1 MKIQEVIDGLKKYHG
16 QSWNGIEIT
25 EENTRDRVLYGNT
38 NKECTGIVTTCFA
51 SVDVIEEAHKH
62 NCNLIICHEAL
73 FWNHGDHTD
82 WLEDNTVFRKK
93 RALLDAYH
101 ICVWRDHDHIHAGIP
116 VNGRYVDGIF
126 YGLAQELGWTEY
138 ITGNIQDPRTFVI
151 PPVSAYDLAKELI
164 HKLHLNGTR
173 IIGDPDTVVHKVRV
187 PMHIMGDQDNM
198 YIETTEK
205 EHVDALLTMEMTDY
219 TVQEYIRDSAML
231 QRPKAIIAIG
241 HFNIEE
247 PGMKYMCTW
256 LPEITGNIPV
266 FFIQSGDA
274 YQYVTGE

>member
-16 QSWNGIEIT
+16 QTWNGIQIT
-25 EENTRDRVLYGNT
+25 EENTRDRILYGNADQ
-38 NKECTGIVTTCFA
+38 ECTGIVTTCFA
-51 SVDVIEEAHKH
+51 SVDVIEEAYKR

-82 WLEDNTVFRKK
+82 WLQDNSVFQAKK
-93 RALLDAYH
+93 ALLDSYH

-116 VNGRYVDGIF
+116 ADGKYVDGIF
-126 YGLAQELGWTEY
+126 YGFAEELGWTEY
-138 ITGNIQDPRTFVI
+138 IAGDTRDPRTFEI
-151 PPVSAYDLAKELI
+151 PSVTAYDLAEELV
-164 HKLHLNGTR
+164 HKLHLHGTR
-173 IIGDPDTVVHKVRV
+173 IIGDPDTVVHRVRV

-205 EHVDALLTMEMTDY
+205 EHIDALLTMELTDY

-231 QRPKAIIAIG
+231 KKPKAIIAIG

-266 FFIQSGDA
+266 CFVQSGDP